1 VNIPENVNWNE
12 LCMEFC
18 KLSPDGWCQ
27 QSQENGKKFRAL
39 KIRRKLVLPT
49 VEFPCLLRLYGLN

>member
-18 KLSPDGWCQ
+18 RLSLMGGANKAKRMG
-27 QSQENGKKFRAL
+27 SLGHL
-39 KIRRKLVLPT
+39 IRRQLILPT
-49 VEFPCLLRLYGLN
+49 VEFPCLLRLYSLN

>member
-18 KLSPDGWCQ
+18 RLSLMGGANKAKRMG
-27 QSQENGKKFRAL
+27 SLGH
-39 KIRRKLVLPT
+39 
-49 VEFPCLLRLYGLN
+49 LRLGEN